1 MSIFSKIIDKRV
13 NDAMRQQL
21 AVIENENN
29 FLVGARSLNQS
40 DRDRYTYDRSSVLE
54 QSLIA
59 WRTNPLARRVV
70 ELTSQYVVGGGLTIN
85 CKNSAAAKFL
95 DQFWSHRLNRMPVR
109 VSEMCDEL
117 TRTGNLFI
125 ILTTDAAGMSYVRLM
140 PASHIDEIISKDN
153 DLEQPL
159 LFKLKA
165 GLDNLDPEPIP
176 AYDPNQDDPTKAVI
190 LQYAINR
197 PAGAQW
203 GEPDIAP
210 LLVWLSRYSNW
221 LQDRARLNRFR
232 NAFLFVVQAKF
243 ASEAQRKARQ
253 TALNAS
259 PPKPGSILV
268 ADENET
274 WKVINPRL
282 DSSNAEKDGLALKKM
297 IAAGAGIPLHFLA
310 EPESATRTTA
320 DAAGGPT
327 FRRFEQRQ
335 QYFIWMIEDILRVI
349 ISRRSMI
356 DSKLKK
362 EVDLS
367 VTGADISSR
376 DNSSL
381 SQAAYYMVEVLANL
395 RDRSLIAN
403 DEFLRVIYRFFGETV
418 DAEEMFARAKK
429 DQDNTQG
436 KDSAEKGPREPT
448 GSRPDSK
455 VIQPP
460 DDNMKPDIGDL

>member
-1 MSIFSKIIDKRV
+1 MSIFDRFIQKQV
-13 NDAMRQQL
+13 NAAIRSQL
-21 AVIENENN
+21 AVVENENT
-29 FLVGARSLNQS
+29 FLIGTRSLSQTE
-40 DRDRYTYDRSSVLE
+40 RDRYTYDRTEILE
-54 QSLIA
+54 QSLTA
-59 WRTNPLARRVV
+59 WRANPLARRIV

-85 CKNSAAAKFL
+85 CKDDRASKFFH
-95 DQFWSHRLNRMPVR
+95 DFWFHRLNRMPVR

-117 TRTGNLFI
+117 TRTGNLFVI
-125 ILTTDAAGMSYVRLM
+125 ITTDAAGMSYIRPL
-140 PASHIDEIISKDN
+140 PASHIDEIISKTN
-153 DLEQPL
+153 DIEQPL
-159 LFKLKA
+159 YFKIKA
-165 GLDNLDPEPIP
+165 DLENLNPDPIP
-176 AYDPNQDDPTKAVI
+176 AYDPNDDSIEKMVI

-221 LQDRARLNRFR
+221 LQDRTRLNRYR
-232 NAFLFVVQAKF
+232 NAFLYVVQAKF

-253 TALNAS
+253 VALNAN

-274 WKVINPRL
+274 WKVIHPRL

-297 IAAGAGIPLHFLA
+297 ISAGAGIPLHFLA

-335 QYFIWMIEDILRVI
+335 QYFLWMIEDILRVVLA
-349 ISRRSMI
+349 RRAMVDGKI
-356 DSKLKK
+356 NKK
-362 EVDLS
+362 IDLS
-367 VTGADISSR
+367 ATGADISSR
-376 DNSSL
+376 DNTSL
-381 SQAAYYMVEVLANL
+381 SQAAYYMVEVLTNL

-418 DAEEMFARAKK
+418 DADEMLKRALK
-429 DQDNTQG
+429 DKDSEQG
-436 KDSAEKGPREPT
+436 KDLSTKNK
-448 GSRPDSK
+448 PDGNPSKK
-455 VIQPP
+455 VINPP
-460 DDNMKPDIGDL
+460 DDGVLDTKIKT